1 MLKSVLG
8 CSVADKLFLD
18 FVWPTQCLL
27 YPPTQRNSSTPA
39 VWKTICC
46 VVCWGEKFANSPDMA
61 PYLMADDIQYCAG
74 LTDLLEVT
82 ERQYCIWRTCLEVTE
97 RHYCIWRTCLAVTE
111 IQYCIWRTC
120 RLVCSL
126 PRAHCDGRRLEQ
138 QTRSQYHFLSPL
150 PHKIILL

>member
-1 MLKSVLG
+1 
-8 CSVADKLFLD
+8 
-18 FVWPTQCLL
+18 
-27 YPPTQRNSSTPA
+27 
-39 VWKTICC
+39 
-46 VVCWGEKFANSPDMA
+46 MA

-82 ERQYCIWRTCLEVTE
+82 EIQYCV
-97 RHYCIWRTCLAVTE
+97 WRTCLAVTE

-150 PHKIILL
+150 PHKIILQLEQSSPAKNGGAYFSAISGQKFGLTTRAPSRLRISEFTQNF